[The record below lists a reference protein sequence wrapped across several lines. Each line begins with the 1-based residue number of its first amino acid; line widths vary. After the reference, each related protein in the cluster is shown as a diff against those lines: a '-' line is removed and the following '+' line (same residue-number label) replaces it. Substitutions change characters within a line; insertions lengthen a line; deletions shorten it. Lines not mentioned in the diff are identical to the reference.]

1 MLIICLMEEYGE
13 LKTLLVLDKLLSMM
27 ANLILLCFLIHLVA
41 QLFTKNAVNMSFM
54 GFMAMAWITKDICTN
69 FFNCFKHKKN
79 GYNLRSIDGRGE
91 QKCLI
96 HVRLQEQ
103 DLLCQ
108 EMSLMFLKTVVIGN
122 SRRLYILKFMQAIA
136 VHEAF
141 HHVEFHIQ
149 YGIQYGLLN
158 FLYYNKDIR
167 GIQGWGTKSRN
178 NNLP

>member
-1 MLIICLMEEYGE
+1 MEEYGE

-54 GFMAMAWITKDICTN
+54 GFMAMARITMDICTN
-69 FFNCFKHKKN
+69 YFNCFKHKKN
-79 GYNLRSIDGRGE
+79 GYNLRFIDGRGE

-108 EMSLMFLKTVVIGN
+108 EMSLMFLKAVVIKK
-122 SRRLYILKFMQAIA
+122 LLQAI
-136 VHEAF
+136 HKTF
-141 HHVEFHIQ
+141 QHVELHIQ
-149 YGIQYGLLN
+149 YGIQYGLLD
-158 FLYYNKDIR
+158 FLLYDFKDIR
-167 GIQGWGTKSRN
+167 GIQGWESKSRN